1 MAAAPLLGG
10 AATRFRR
17 RRAAGSAALRP
28 MPRRAGRFGGAE
40 ALFLLA
46 VSTAPA
52 AAGTPG
58 QSEPET
64 QPPAPVDFETAR
76 FDRRLPAVRAAG
88 PIVVDGVLGEE
99 EWAGAPVASGFTQGN
114 PDEGMPATLETEVRV
129 LYDDESL
136 YIGAFAF
143 DDSPDRIIVNDLSRD
158 FSTRAGDVFGVV
170 LDTFHDRRNGYM
182 FETNPGGAKFDGQI
196 FNEGREFN
204 RDWDGVWQVRTRR
217 AEDGWAIE
225 MEIPFRTL
233 RFRESSE
240 QTWGINFL
248 RRIRRLNQDAF
259 WAPIPRFFNFA
270 RISYSG
276 TLEGLTGLASGG
288 RFKVTPYLGAEASQ
302 TQESND
308 IATGGDLGVDAKVL
322 LGTGMNLDLTVNT
335 DFSQVEADIQ
345 QVNLTRYSL
354 FFPEKR
360 DFFIENSGIFRFG
373 VPTDSRITRFRA
385 DFGQAFNPS
394 LLRSSQSRGD
404 DLYLFFSRRIGLS
417 STGSPIPVLGGGRL
431 TGRAGAYEIG
441 AMSIQTGTNEDAPHA
456 ENFSAARVRRNL
468 GENSDVGAIFLNRE
482 AGGGSDHYNR
492 SVGLDANIRV
502 TPELEVNS
510 YWARTM
516 SPGRTGDQN
525 AGRVAA
531 AYDGRQWQVRG
542 AWSHLGEDFNPEM
555 GFAPRVGITRWLG
568 YLGYYFRPERW
579 SGFLREFN
587 PHFEYNEFTDPNGE
601 LVSRYLNLHFAF
613 RHQNGALLEFG
624 YDNSVENTPEAFS
637 IHPTTM
643 VSAGEHRYGEWFVML
658 FSDPSRPLSLNGRYD
673 RGEFYSGARRALNLS
688 TVVRAG
694 SRLTAYAGW
703 TRNDIALPEGEF
715 TTDLL
720 TARVTYTF
728 TTNMFLNAL
737 IQYNSVNED
746 WSSNIRFNLIHRPL
760 SDFFVVLN
768 DRRDPMGNRLDRA
781 LTAKYTILLDF

>member
-1 MAAAPLLGG
+1 MVAAPLLGR
-10 AATRFRR
+10 AAARFRR
-17 RRAAGSAALRP
+17 WRAAVGSAA
-28 MPRRAGRFGGAE
+28 A
-40 ALFLLA
+40 FLLA
-46 VSTAPA
+46 VWTAPA
-52 AAGTPG
+52 AAGTLG
-58 QSEPET
+58 QAEAAE
-64 QPPAPVDFETAR
+64 QRAAPVDFETAR
-76 FDRRLPAVRAAG
+76 LDRRLPAVRAAG
-88 PIVVDGVLGEE
+88 PIVLDGVLGEE

-136 YIGAFAF
+136 YFGVFAY
-143 DDSPDRIIVNDLSRD
+143 DDSPDEIIVNDLSRD
-158 FSTRAGDVFGVV
+158 FSTRSGDVFGVV
-170 LDTFHDRRNGYM
+170 LDTFHDRRNAYM
-182 FETNPGGAKFDGQI
+182 FETNPAGAKFDGQV

-217 AEDGWAIE
+217 AENGWAIE

-276 TLEGLTGLASGG
+276 TLEGLTGLVSGG
-288 RFKVTPYLGAEASQ
+288 RFKVTPYLGADASQ
-302 TQESND
+302 TRESDD

-322 LGTGMNLDLTVNT
+322 VGTGLNLDLTVNT

-373 VPTDSRITRFRA
+373 VPGDSRLTRLSA

-394 LLRSSQSRGD
+394 VLRSSQSQGD

-417 STGSPIPVLGGGRL
+417 PTGSPIPVLGGGRL
-431 TGRAGAYEIG
+431 TGRAGPYEIG
-441 AMSIQTGTNEDAPHA
+441 VMNIQTGTNEDAPHS
-456 ENFSAARVRRNL
+456 ENFAAGRVRRNL
-468 GENSDVGAIFLNRE
+468 GENSDIGAIFLNRQ
-482 AGGGSDHYNR
+482 AGNGSEHFNR
-492 SVGLDANIRV
+492 SAGLDANIRV

-531 AYDGRQWQVRG
+531 AYDGRRWQARG
-542 AWSHLGEDFNPEM
+542 AWSRLGEDFNPEM

-568 YLGYYFRPERW
+568 YLGYFFRPARW

-587 PHFEYNEFTDPNGE
+587 PHLEFDQVEDLDGE
-601 LVSRYLNLHFAF
+601 LVSRYLNAHFSF
-613 RHQNGALLEFG
+613 RHQNGALFEFG
-624 YDNSVENTPEAFS
+624 YNNSMENPPEAFE
-637 IHPTTM
+637 IHPTAA
-643 VSAGEHRYGEWFVML
+643 VSAGEHRYDEWFAML

-673 RGEFYSGARRALNLS
+673 RGGFYSGTRRALNLS

-694 SRLTAYAGW
+694 SRLTAYVGW
-703 TRNDIALPEGEF
+703 SRNDIALPEGEF

-720 TARVTYTF
+720 TARITYTF
-728 TTNMFLNAL
+728 TTDMFLNAL

-746 WSSNIRFNLIHRPL
+746 WSSNIRFNFIHRPL
-760 SDFFVVLN
+760 SDFFIVLN

-781 LTAKYTILLDF
+781 LIAKYTILMDF